1 MKKKINYLVM
11 FVHVFLVLFF
21 TVFGAEKY
29 FLHKETQYLIEN
41 EVKKERRPV
50 QFEAY
55 KQIFSDKR
63 HTPYK
68 YGHKKN
74 IKVKLEKG
82 HYESTFITNSEGL
95 RETQNYSYLKKSIV
109 FLGDSVV
116 EGASVNN
123 EETMDSIL
131 EKRIDIPVLNFGV
144 SSRGIELAYKYLKSK
159 YKAEY
164 NAKLV
169 FLGYCVNDFEA
180 EHVVRYFNSAAGTWA
195 FYRHYN
201 ELLDLEKGNCA
212 FIFELPLLGKIFY
225 RIYDSYLS
233 SRIRMQIRKLI
244 YINIEHEINHITGI
258 RTKKITLEQRE
269 YITKRVLYL
278 MKEFNTKIQSE
289 FVVILFP
296 YKEQV
301 INMQYDYGES
311 VQKRHVIPTLNKL
324 NIKYIDLYEPIK
336 NAYQFSPN
344 KKWYHDYMHFSNY
357 GHEFIGNFL
366 ASKIFLYIK

>member
-1 MKKKINYLVM
+1 M

-95 RETQNYSYLKKSIV
+95 RETQNYS
-109 FLGDSVV
+109 
-116 EGASVNN
+116 
-123 EETMDSIL
+123 
-131 EKRIDIPVLNFGV
+131 
-144 SSRGIELAYKYLKSK
+144 YLKSK